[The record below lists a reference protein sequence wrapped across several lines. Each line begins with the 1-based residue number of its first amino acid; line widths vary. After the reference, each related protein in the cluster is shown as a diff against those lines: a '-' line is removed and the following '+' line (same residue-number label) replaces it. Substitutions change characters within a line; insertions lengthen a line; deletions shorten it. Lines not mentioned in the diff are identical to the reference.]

1 MMTMKQVLTISLCI
15 MVFACNV
22 YAQQAPG
29 ASVAPSP
36 QAQTGQSFQ
45 YGQTAPYGQQTM
57 QQPASPMQQPS
68 FQQGLQTGQQ
78 VPSQYPAQ
86 QGTPAAPESAKT
98 QQAVPDAQQPASG
111 TISEFEQFISGRT
124 PTTISTAIQQFGY
137 NLFTRPPSTF
147 APVDKVPVGP
157 DYVVGPGDEL
167 RITIWGNIEGQW
179 TAIVDRDGNITLP
192 KVGILGVTGLTFQ
205 ELKDTLHKQLA
216 KYYTNFEMNVSMG
229 NLRTIRVYLVGNA
242 VRPGAY
248 TISSLSTLVNALF
261 ESGGPSKKGTMRD
274 VQLKRRGKTVAR
286 FDIYDFLLKGDKT
299 RDIRLMPEDV
309 IFIPSVGPLVAIAG
323 NIKNPAIY
331 ELKGESKLSDVLSMA
346 GGLTATAFK
355 GRVQVQR
362 IENHKFRTIFEGDL
376 IDIDRHLEKDFV
388 VQDGDLV
395 KVFAVVDTKNTI
407 MISGPVA
414 NPGEYGITPG
424 VTRIR
429 DIIALSGGTLYYAS
443 KDAELTRIKVTQS
456 GPQTERLPID
466 LSRAVQGDPQH
477 NITMEINDYL
487 FIRSV
492 PEWDLYKTVTVGG
505 EVKYPGVYTVQKGER
520 LSSLL
525 ERAGG
530 YTDKAYLRG
539 AVFTRVR
546 VRELQQKN
554 LEEVS
559 VRLERELLSAGAS
572 QMSAAVSRE
581 EIEAKRAEYEQK
593 QKFID
598 TLKRLKATGRF
609 TIRLAHLRLL
619 KGSEYDIELE
629 EGDILHIPSAINVV
643 NVAGSTMFQG
653 SFLYSE
659 NLSYKDY
666 IEMSGGYT
674 RNADESNVFIL
685 KADGSAMKPKSSIF
699 WNSNRSRWEIAALG
713 ETVKEVEP
721 GDTVVVPEKIERV
734 AWLRDIK
741 DITQILA
748 NVALTAGVFKALY

>member
-78 VPSQYPAQ
+78 MPSQYPAQ
-86 QGTPAAPESAKT
+86 QGTPVAPESAKT
-98 QQAVPDAQQPASG
+98 QQTAPDVQQPASG

-157 DYVVGPGDEL
+157 DYVIGPGDEL

-572 QMSAAVSRE
+572 QMSAAISRE

>member
-157 DYVVGPGDEL
+157 DYVIGPGDEL

-572 QMSAAVSRE
+572 QMSAAISRE

>member
-1 MMTMKQVLTISLCI
+1 MMTKKQVLTIFLCT
-15 MVFACNV
+15 MVFACNI
-22 YAQQAPG
+22 YAQQIPGAPAAPG
-29 ASVAPSP
+29 A
-36 QAQTGQSFQ
+36 QTQTGQSFQ
-45 YGQTAPYGQQTM
+45 PGQMAPYGQQTM
-57 QQPASPMQQPS
+57 QQPASPLQQPA
-68 FQQGLQTGQQ
+68 FQQGAQTGQQ
-78 VPSQYPAQ
+78 LPLQHPAQ
-86 QGTPAAPESAKT
+86 PGTPASPEAKT
-98 QQAVPDAQQPASG
+98 QQTTSDVQQPASG
-111 TISEFEQFISGRT
+111 TVSEFEQFISGRT

-137 NLFTRPPSTF
+137 NLFTRSPSTF

-157 DYVVGPGDEL
+157 DYVIGPGDEL

-179 TAIVDRDGNITLP
+179 STIVDRDGNITLP

-205 ELKDTLHKQLA
+205 ELKDTLHKQFA

-242 VRPGAY
+242 IRPGSY

-274 VQLKRRGKTVAR
+274 IQLKRRGKTVAR

-299 RDIRLMPEDV
+299 KDIRLMPEDV
-309 IFIPSVGPLVAIAG
+309 IFVPPVGPLVAIAG

-376 IDIDRHLEKDFV
+376 IDIERHLEKDFV

-429 DIIALSGGTLYYAS
+429 DVVALSGGVLYYAS
-443 KDAELTRIKVTQS
+443 KDAELTRVRVTQS
-456 GPQTERLPID
+456 GPQTERLSID
-466 LSRAVQGDPQH
+466 LSKAIHGDPQH

-487 FIRSV
+487 FVRSV
-492 PEWDLYKTVTVGG
+492 PEWQLYRTVTVGG

-539 AVFTRVR
+539 AMFTRER

-554 LEEVS
+554 LEEIS

-572 QMSAAVSRE
+572 QISAATSKE
-581 EIEAKRAEYEQK
+581 EIEAKRVEYEQK
-593 QKFID
+593 QRFID
-598 TLKRLKATGRF
+598 SLKRLKANGRF

-629 EGDILHIPSAINVV
+629 EGDILYIPTANNVV
-643 NVAGSTMFQG
+643 SVAGSTMFQG
-653 SFLYSE
+653 SFIYSE

-674 RNADESNVFIL
+674 RNADESNIFIL

-699 WNSNRSRWEIAALG
+699 WNSNRSRWELASFG
-713 ETVKEVEP
+713 ETIKEVEP

>member
-78 VPSQYPAQ
+78 MPSQYPAQ
-86 QGTPAAPESAKT
+86 QGTPVAPESAKT
-98 QQAVPDAQQPASG
+98 QQTAPDVQQPASG

-157 DYVVGPGDEL
+157 DYVIGPGDEL

-487 FIRSV
+487 FVRSV
-492 PEWDLYKTVTVGG
+492 PEWDLYKMVTIGG

-572 QMSAAVSRE
+572 QVSAAISRE
-581 EIEAKRAEYEQK
+581 EVEAKRAEYEQK